1 MSSSAS
7 DATARPRR
15 YAPWRIDCWPVWGL
29 PPNLLAAILLVE
41 VTAVGLLAIVVPQE
55 GLGTV
60 AQWSVAGALAGLG
73 VVHTEA
79 VLRVEQTRRRIGSEH
94 HIDMTSVWF
103 FAGALVLPAVAVAAL
118 IVVLQSHL
126 FVRALRPRLP
136 LFKHLFTMTTMVLAA
151 LAAHAVVLGAAG
163 PAPIVGALDLT
174 ATVVALLVYTVVNGG
189 LVGAVIALNSARLDL
204 ATMVGRWDDNLL
216 EIATLCL
223 GAMVAVVLGTN
234 PWLVPLVLPPLLVL
248 HRSVLVRH
256 LQVVADTDGKTGL
269 LNAAAWHTQAEK
281 ELRRARKHDVPRGV
295 LVVDLDHFKQVND
308 RHGHLAG
315 DRVLAAVAGALRA
328 EVRERDLVG
337 RFGGEEFVVLLAGGP
352 TGDGGTAELTAVAE
366 RIRLRIAAL
375 RVEMPTPDGPLT
387 VAGLSASVGAAFFP
401 DHGTELRELL
411 QVADT
416 ALYAAKRAGRNAV
429 RAGVQPVPVDRVD
442 TAETR

>member
-15 YAPWRIDCWPVWGL
+15 YAPWRIDRWPVWGL

-55 GLGTV
+55 GFGTS

-73 VVHTEA
+73 VLHTEA

-103 FAGALVLPAVAVAAL
+103 FAGALVLP
-118 IVVLQSHL
+118 
-126 FVRALRPRLP
+126 
-136 LFKHLFTMTTMVLAA
+136 
-151 LAAHAVVLGAAG
+151 AVVLGAAG

-308 RHGHLAG
+308 RHGHLVG
-315 DRVLAAVAGALRA
+315 DLVLSAVAAEIKH
-328 EVRERDLVG
+328 EVREEDLVG
-337 RFGGEEFVVLLAGGP
+337 RFGGEEFVVLLMGL
-352 TGDGGTAELTAVAE
+352 DGEHDPDAAHAVAE
-366 RIRLRIAAL
+366 RIRKRIEQL
-375 RVEMPTPDGPLT
+375 QVRVGEPAREVL
-387 VAGLSASVGAAFFP
+387 VAGLTVSIGGATFP
-401 DHGTELRELL
+401 ADGSELVQLVEG
-411 QVADT
+411 ADT
-416 ALYAAKRAGRNAV
+416 AMYAAKRAGRNTV
-429 RAGVQPVPVDRVD
+429 RMGVEPVSGAASLPLP
-442 TAETR
+442 